1 VTSQRRISFINR
13 RERERETVLSSTED
27 TTRARRVGLEE
38 KIMEGLS
45 LSSPKKEK
53 SRDGTSEKADEAR
66 DEEKMTT
73 TTKED
78 TKSLGDERTRATEK
92 GGSTTTTTTT
102 TRKKSNDEGK
112 TVTKPPSPAGQM
124 DRTDEIIAM
133 ARSPRRNVERNVSGT
148 SKTTTIDS
156 FITAE
161 EEEEEEEEKD
171 VDLPYDRTDSVA
183 FFDLDHTVV
192 DTNSSW
198 LWVQHEVN
206 SGRVGAHMI
215 LTAIYWFGRYALG
228 YGAGAERAGAE
239 AAETYKGVH
248 SDKLRGDVETFFN
261 EEMKHRIR
269 PGCVPVLRAH
279 KRRSQRVI
287 MCTSTWQHPAET
299 AAKMFGFETK
309 ADDVICSH
317 MQVDEEGVLNGKLTK
332 IAYGDEKYERTKEWA
347 MKNNVDLKKCYFYTD
362 SYSDVKLMEN
372 VGYPVAVN
380 PDPRLLKHAE
390 SRGWEIVDWGLAPQR
405 AKKPRYH
412 YGCLNGAR
420 QSYA

>member
-1 VTSQRRISFINR
+1 
-13 RERERETVLSSTED
+13 
-27 TTRARRVGLEE
+27 
-38 KIMEGLS
+38 MEGLS

-53 SRDGTSEKADEAR
+53 SRDGTREKADEAR

-73 TTKED
+73 KED
-78 TKSLGDERTRATEK
+78 NKSLGDERKGATEK
-92 GGSTTTTTTT
+92 GGSTTTT
-102 TRKKSNDEGK
+102 RRRKSNEGK
-112 TVTKPPSPAGQM
+112 MVTKPPSPAGQM

-161 EEEEEEEEKD
+161 EEEEEEEEEEKD
-171 VDLPYDRTDSVA
+171 VDLPYDRNDSVA